1 MYLLDEIEFYLL
13 AYYTAK
19 SEYLYY
25 HFKAIFDEKMA
36 EFKAIN
42 CKE

>member
-25 HFKAIFDEKMA
+25 HYKTIFDEKIS
-36 EFKAIN
+36 EYKAIN
-42 CKE
+42 GKE